1 MITISHTVNL
11 IAEIDEH
18 KAPDYVISALATVP
32 ESFIQKLFSESFIG
46 SIDSLNAMEKINKN
60 NSNATLKW
68 GNN

>member
-18 KAPDYVISALATVP
+18 KAPDYVISALATMP
-32 ESFIQKLFSESFIG
+32 ESFIG

-60 NSNATLKW
+60 NSYATLKW

>member
-18 KAPDYVISALATVP
+18 KAPDYVISALATMP
-32 ESFIQKLFSESFIG
+32 EEFIQKLFAGSFIG

-60 NSNATLKW
+60 NSYATLKW
-68 GNN
+68 GKN

>member
-18 KAPDYVISALATVP
+18 KAPDYVISALATMP
-32 ESFIQKLFSESFIG
+32 EEFIQKLFSQTFIS
-46 SIDSLNAMEKINKN
+46 SIDSLNAIEKINKN